1 MAPPAVR
8 IGDTLIASGEARVV
22 SVRLPRRIPAAHQAD
37 ALPVF
42 VAVGKRPGPRVVILA
57 APRGFET
64 HATRVALE
72 LGQRLTPNLLAGCV
86 VIVPV
91 LRPGGRFASGGKP
104 VKRALEWRMPGDPA
118 GTRAARD
125 AATVATE
132 VIADASLVLVLTE
145 TEPGR
150 AGTMVLRCD
159 LDDARV
165 RRLADDAGVPVLVQ
179 ARLPTGWPADLPR
192 LELSIPSTASAL
204 EEAIAVVLR
213 MTSSLEAGTASAVPR
228 PRRARVFRRLS
239 PVLAPVGGLLEAAVR
254 PGEVVGKGA
263 PIAHL
268 ISPLTAKPR
277 TLVAPY
283 DSLVLEVPTRGGTR
297 QGAKLFELGRLSG
310 GLARHRDLPPPV
322 AVAVRDAPR
331 TPAVSVET
339 PLRLGWVERVSLPS
353 LGVPPLLAKIDTGAR
368 TSALHV
374 TRMKTVE
381 TGGLP
386 RRSVLEITIP
396 GGVDGARTASVVRV
410 QVREWV
416 QVKDTSGRT
425 ERRPVIETT
434 LQLGPLERRIRLTL
448 TDRGDMLYPMLVGR
462 TALGNG
468 VVVDP
473 ARRRLLREPRSLSEG
488 NGASPRHHGN
498 GHRRAS
504 TRPAAR

>member
-42 VAVGKRPGPRVVILA
+42 VAVGKRPGPRVGILA

-72 LGQRLTPNLLAGCV
+72 LGQRLTPNVLAGCV
-86 VIVPV
+86 VIVPI

-104 VKRALEWRMPGDPA
+104 VKRSLEWRMPGDPS
-118 GTRAARD
+118 GPRPARD
-125 AATVATE
+125 AATIATE

-150 AGTMVLRCD
+150 AGTMVLRCN

-165 RRLADDAGVPVLVQ
+165 RRLAEDAGVPVLVH
-179 ARLPTGWPADLPR
+179 ARLPDGWRADLPR
-192 LELSIPSTASAL
+192 LELSIPSTPSAL
-204 EEAIAVVLR
+204 EEAIAVVRR
-213 MTSSLEAGTASAVPR
+213 MTSPLEAGTSSPVPR

-239 PVLAPVGGLLEAAVR
+239 PVLAPVGGLLEVAVR

-263 PIAHL
+263 PIAHV

-277 TLVAPY
+277 TLGAPY

-310 GLARHRDLPPPV
+310 GLGRHRDLLPPPTPM
-322 AVAVRDAPR
+322 AVKDAPR
-331 TPAVSVET
+331 APAASAEM

-374 TRMKTVE
+374 TRMKTIE

-473 ARRRLLREPRSLSEG
+473 ARRRLLRSLSEP
-488 NGASPRHHGN
+488 NGASPKRNGN
-498 GHRRAS
+498 GHKRAS
-504 TRPAAR
+504 PRPAVR